1 VSHRPDDP
9 FSGRLYRSSVYPED
23 TVTDPTTDVPVERPN
38 PLRGVANSV
47 GVAYAA
53 LSGVIGAAAAFGGLS
68 AAQATALND
77 IGAALPG
84 WIMALGTILGAVI
97 PAAGAV
103 AASFHTARA
112 GEHKVT
118 PLSSPVDVDG
128 RRLVPVG
135 EPLAA
140 THLNVHERGER

>member
-1 VSHRPDDP
+1 M
-9 FSGRLYRSSVYPED
+9 
-23 TVTDPTTDVPVERPN
+23 TDPTTDVPVERPN

-47 GVAYAA
+47 GVAWAA
-53 LSGVIGAAAAFGGLS
+53 LSGVLGAAVAFGGLS
-68 AAQATALND
+68 AAQATTLND

-112 GEHKVT
+112 GEKKVT
-118 PLSSPVDVDG
+118 PLASPVDVDG

-135 EPLAA
+135 DAPAA
-140 THLNVHERGER
+140 HVNIHERGER